1 MATRSPAGLTLVE
14 VAKRLAPDGSQAR
27 IAEVLAE
34 KNDILNDI
42 PFRAA
47 NDTFVNKTIRRS
59 QEPAGPLF
67 PYRRAVRKQPHGDRT
82 WFR

>member
-34 KNDILNDI
+34 KNDIVRLMTRLLTKPSVVHKN
-42 PFRAA
+42 RQA
-47 NDTFVNKTIRRS
+47 NGAN
-59 QEPAGPLF
+59 
-67 PYRRAVRKQPHGDRT
+67 
-82 WFR
+82 

>member
-34 KNDILNDI
+34 KNDIMTRLLTKPSVVHKN
-42 PFRAA
+42 RQA
-47 NDTFVNKTIRRS
+47 NGAN
-59 QEPAGPLF
+59 
-67 PYRRAVRKQPHGDRT
+67 
-82 WFR
+82 